1 MPHFDDLAAFAAV
14 VRERSFTRAAAQL
27 RVSQSALSHTI
38 RTLEQRLD
46 LKLLH
51 RTTRSVAPTE
61 AGERLYQTVAPRLAD
76 IDAELAVLAELR
88 GKPAGTVRISAS
100 EHAARQI
107 VWPRLQPLLAR
118 YPDIELELSAD
129 NRMVDIVEERFDMGV
144 RLGDDVA
151 RDMIA
156 VRIAPDMRMAVVGS
170 PAYFS
175 HHAPPAVPQDLTRH
189 ACIGMRLPTRGGLL
203 PWEFMQGGKLFGLHL
218 KAPLVFNHGD
228 LILAAALAGHGLAWQ
243 PQDMVATHIESGH
256 LHAVLDDYA
265 SVFPGYHLYYASRRA
280 SPAIALVVE
289 ALRLR

>member
-1 MPHFDDLAAFAAV
+1 MELRHLKYFTCLYEEGSV
-14 VRERSFTRAAAQL
+14 TRAAQRL
-27 RVSQSALSHTI
+27 NIVQPALSMQI
-38 RTLEQRLD
+38 ARLEEELGQTLFE
-46 LKLLH
+46 
-51 RTTRSVAPTE
+51 RSSKGMAPTE

-107 VWPRLQPLLAR
+107 VWPRLQPLLAQ

-175 HHAPPAVPQDLTRH
+175 RHAPPAVPQDLTSH

-218 KAPLVFNHGD
+218 KGPLVFNHGD

-243 PQDMVATHIESGH
+243 PQDMVAAHIESGH

-265 SVFPGYHLYYASRRA
+265 AVFPGYHLDYASRRA